1 MKSNNGKLTCNNS
14 SYAQIYIYVKAA
26 TDSLIIFYIFI
37 FVKIIIKNQRFRWS
51 LWYHF
56 IILRFVDMTINNPSM
71 TSLIS
76 SFLYFQ
82 TMLIF
87 FIFVSYLFMF
97 HYLRIFNRSDAG
109 FIFLSILI
117 DDDIYYL
124 IDDNNKSNEI
134 KSKAMSIS
142 LPSTSKK
149 EKLMMNSFG
158 RAPD

>member
-14 SYAQIYIYVKAA
+14 SYAQIYIYAWAA
-26 TDSLIIFYIFI
+26 TDRLNIFYIFI
-37 FVKIIIKNQRFRWS
+37 FVKIIIKNQLFRWS

-87 FIFVSYLFMF
+87 FILVSYLFIF
-97 HYLRIFNRSDAG
+97 HYLRIFNRSDAD

-117 DDDIYYL
+117 WWRYDIYYL

-134 KSKAMSIS
+134 KSKAMSI
-142 LPSTSKK
+142 LPSFNERKGK
-149 EKLMMNSFG
+149 INYEFI
-158 RAPD
+158 R

>member
-14 SYAQIYIYVKAA
+14 SYAQIYIYVRAA

-37 FVKIIIKNQRFRWS
+37 FVKIIIKNQLFRWS
-51 LWYHF
+51 LWYYF
-56 IILRFVDMTINNPSM
+56 IILRFVDMMINNPSM
-71 TSLIS
+71 TSPIS

-87 FIFVSYLFMF
+87 FIFVSYLFIF
-97 HYLRIFNRSDAG
+97 HYLRIFNRSDAD

-117 DDDIYYL
+117 WWRYDIYYL

-134 KSKAMSIS
+134 KSEAMSI
-142 LPSTSKK
+142 LPSFNEQKGKISD
-149 EKLMMNSFG
+149 EFI
-158 RAPD
+158 R